1 MKKLVSLLVVAAM
14 LVTGL
19 LAVIPGTAAD
29 LPESDLYTHVTGEI
43 SSDKSTLT
51 VTTEIGN
58 NPGLWCYR
66 SRLSYNASALKLVSV
81 ANGNVWSDNEYI
93 PANINNNPV
102 TYYAQYA
109 AALSNNASNGVI
121 AVYTF
126 EILDANANFNV
137 NLSINP
143 REVFGVDATGN
154 GVFHTMQIIND
165 CPQELPFDTTALDAL
180 ATDIMELPAYDGMS
194 DEQIAKMLAL
204 YNSVHALT
212 GKSETYF
219 QNTYA
224 SAITKIDELYAAHQW
239 AAVAVVLDAL
249 GARVEALPAYAE
261 MTAEQVQEMLALRTE
276 IAAITEESHKAY
288 LQEKFADALARMDAS
303 YAEYVRVEG
312 LNVIGARINALPAY
326 AEMTEAQVQ
335 EMLALTAD
343 LAKLSADDLNYIK
356 NAFAEGYA
364 RLEASNA
371 AYAHAQEL
379 NAIGARIN
387 ALPAYAEMT
396 AEQIQEMLALVAAVE
411 AMSAEDVVYITA
423 NFKDGYDR
431 MSASYARYTRVQEL
445 DAIAARITALPDD
458 FYAMTE
464 ANVAEMLALTD
475 IIDAIEAEEDQ
486 QYMMDN
492 HEDALNK
499 LATLYVTYEIEQS
512 VKELAARIEAL
523 PNADVI
529 TEEYLDE
536 VTELSAIVTIGGLAV
551 RFQQEIPQA
560 YENLV
565 NAYFKLVYGGMDAV
579 NMDKVAAVV
588 DAVNALTEGQD
599 QEVLDLLYSL
609 TLMEEEDAAT
619 ADYIA
624 LARPETFATLVEKYV
639 DILSREEVDIEA
651 LAALADKILELPAY
665 EDMTAEDKAA
675 FEEIITAVAGMSP
688 VEMFQFKT
696 LLADAYEAYLALY
709 EAYEADKGNGEDKPP
724 VTEPD
729 DTTAAPGADTTTVP
743 AQNGGDKKP
752 VQTGDN
758 MTYIIIAA
766 AVAAV
771 ACAAVVV
778 VRKKKE
784 TV

>member
-1 MKKLVSLLVVAAM
+1 MKKLVSLLIVAAM

-19 LAVIPGTAAD
+19 FAVIPGTAAD

-43 SSDKSTLT
+43 GSDRTTLT
-51 VTTEIGN
+51 VKVEIGN

-66 SRLSYNASALKLVSV
+66 SFLSYNASALKLVSV
-81 ANGNVWSDNEYI
+81 TNGNVWSEEEYV
-93 PANINNNPV
+93 PANISNNPV
-102 TYYAQYA
+102 VYYAQFPSN
-109 AALSNNASNGVI
+109 LNNNASNGVI
-121 AVYTF
+121 ATYEF
-126 EILDANANFNV
+126 EIVDSNANFGIA
-137 NLSINP
+137 LSTEAK
-143 REVFGVDATGN
+143 EVFGVDAAGN
-154 GVFHTMQIIND
+154 RVPYTMQIIND
-165 CPQELPFDTTALDAL
+165 CPQELPFDTRALDAL
-180 ATDIMELPAYDGMS
+180 AVDIEELPAYEGMS

-204 YNSVHALT
+204 YNSVHTLT

-219 QNTYA
+219 KETYA
-224 SAITKIDELYAAHQW
+224 SAIAKIDSLYAAHQW
-239 AAVAVVLDAL
+239 AAVTAVLDAL
-249 GARVEALPAYAE
+249 GARAEALPTYAE
-261 MTAEQVQEMLALRTE
+261 MTAEQIQEMIALHTDLA
-276 IAAITEESHKAY
+276 AVTEENQRAY
-288 LQEKFADALARMDAS
+288 LQEKFAVALARLDAS
-303 YAEYVRVEG
+303 YAEYVRAEG
-312 LNVIGARINALPAY
+312 LNAIGARINALPAY

-343 LAKLSADDLNYIK
+343 LANLSADDLNYIK
-356 NAFAEGYA
+356 NTFAEGYT

-387 ALPAYAEMT
+387 ALPVYAEMT
-396 AEQIQEMLALVAAVE
+396 AEQAQEMLALVAAVE
-411 AMSAEDVVYITA
+411 AMSAEDAAYITA

-431 MSASYARYTRVQEL
+431 MTASYARYTRVQEL
-445 DAIAARITALPDD
+445 DAIASRITALPDD

-464 ANVAEMLALTD
+464 ADVVEMLALID

-486 QYMMDN
+486 QYMITN
-492 HEDALNK
+492 YEEALNK
-499 LATLYVTYEIEQS
+499 LLLLYATYEIEES
-512 VKELAARIEAL
+512 VKEFAARIEAL

-529 TEEYLDE
+529 TDEYLDE
-536 VTELSAIVTIGGLAV
+536 VLDLGAALTVTGLAV

-560 YENLV
+560 YENFV
-565 NAYFKLVYGGMDAV
+565 NAYFKLVHGGMDAV
-579 NMDKVAAVV
+579 DMDKVADIV

-619 ADYIA
+619 TDYIA
-624 LARPETFATLVEKYV
+624 LARPETFAALLEKYV
-639 DILSREEVDIEA
+639 DILSREEVDLEA
-651 LAALADKILELPAY
+651 LAALADKILALPAY
-665 EDMTAEDKAA
+665 EDMTAEDKAVLD
-675 FEEIITAVAGMSP
+675 EIITAVAGMSP

-709 EAYEADKGNGEDKPP
+709 EAYEADKGNDNPP

-729 DTTAAPGADTTTVP
+729 DTTAAPGADTTVP

-758 MTYIIIAA
+758 MTYIVITA
-766 AVAAV
+766 AVAAA

>member
-14 LVTGL
+14 LVTGML
-19 LAVIPGTAAD
+19 TVVPGIAAD
-29 LPESDLYTHVTGEI
+29 LPESDLYVHVTGEI

-51 VTTEIGN
+51 VTTELGN
-58 NPGLWCYR
+58 NPGLWCHR

-81 ANGNVWSDNEYI
+81 TNGNVWSDNEYI

-109 AALSNNASNGVI
+109 TTLENNTSNGVI

-126 EILDANANFNV
+126 EILNANANFNV

-143 REVFGVDATGN
+143 KEVFGVGADYNAI
-154 GVFHTMQIIND
+154 FYTMQIIND

-180 ATDIMELPAYDGMS
+180 ATDIMELPSYDGMS

-204 YNSVHALT
+204 YDSVHALT

-219 QNTYA
+219 KETYA

-239 AAVAVVLDAL
+239 AAVAAELDAL
-249 GARVEALPAYAE
+249 GARVEALPVY
-261 MTAEQVQEMLALRTE
+261 
-276 IAAITEESHKAY
+276 S
-288 LQEKFADALARMDAS
+288 
-303 YAEYVRVEG
+303 
-312 LNVIGARINALPAY
+312 
-326 AEMTEAQVQ
+326 EMTEAQVQ
-335 EMLALTAD
+335 EMLALTAEI
-343 LAKLSADDLNYIK
+343 AQLSADDLAYIK
-356 NAFAEGYA
+356 NTFAEGYA

-379 NAIGARIN
+379 NAVGARID
-387 ALPAYAEMT
+387 ALPEYADMT
-396 AEQIQEMLALVAAVE
+396 EAQIQEMLSLIAAVE
-411 AMSAEDVVYITA
+411 AMSAEDADYISA

-431 MSASYARYTRVQEL
+431 MTASYARYIRIQEL
-445 DAIAARITALPDD
+445 DDIAARINALPDD
-458 FYAMTE
+458 FNAMTE
-464 ANVAEMLALTD
+464 ADIAEMLALVD
-475 IIDAIEAEEDQ
+475 IIDSIEAAEDQ
-486 QYMMDN
+486 LYMIAN
-492 HEDALNK
+492 YGETLNK
-499 LATLYVTYEIEQS
+499 LLLLYAAYENELN
-512 VKELAARIEAL
+512 VKELIDRIEAL

-529 TEEYLDE
+529 TEESLDE
-536 VTELSAIVTIGGLAV
+536 VAEISAMVVISGAGV
-551 RFQQEIPQA
+551 RLQQEIPEA
-560 YENLV
+560 YENFV

-579 NMDKVAAVV
+579 NMDKVATIV

-599 QEVLDLLYSL
+599 QEVLDLLYSF
-609 TLMEEEDAAT
+609 TTMEEEDAAT
-619 ADYIA
+619 LDYIV

-639 DILSREEVDIEA
+639 EILDREEIDIEA
-651 LAALADKILELPAY
+651 IAALADKILELPAY

-675 FEEIITAVAGMSP
+675 LDEIITAVAGMSP
-688 VEMFQFKT
+688 FEMFHFKT
-696 LLADAYEAYLALY
+696 LFADAYEIYYVLQEKHASIPVPVYP
-709 EAYEADKGNGEDKPP
+709 DPKPG
-724 VTEPD
+724 D
-729 DTTAAPGADTTTVP
+729 GTTAATGEDTTVP

-758 MTYIIIAA
+758 MTYIVIAT

>member
-19 LAVIPGTAAD
+19 FAVIPGTAAD

-43 SSDKSTLT
+43 GSDRTTLT
-51 VTTEIGN
+51 VKVEIGN

-66 SRLSYNASALKLVSV
+66 SFLSYNASALKLVSV
-81 ANGNVWSDNEYI
+81 TNGNVWSEEEYV

-102 TYYAQYA
+102 VYYAQFPSK
-109 AALSNNASNGVI
+109 LNNNASNGVI
-121 AVYTF
+121 ATYQF
-126 EILDANANFNV
+126 EIVDSNANFAID
-137 NLSINP
+137 LSTEAK
-143 REVFGVDATGN
+143 EVFGVDASGN
-154 GVFHTMQIIND
+154 RVPYTMQIIND
-165 CPQELPFDTTALDAL
+165 CPQELPFDTRALDAL
-180 ATDIMELPAYDGMS
+180 AVDIEELPAYEGMS

-204 YNSVHALT
+204 YDSVHALT

-219 QNTYA
+219 KETYA
-224 SAITKIDELYAAHQW
+224 SAITKIDGLYAAHQW
-239 AAVAVVLDAL
+239 AAVTAVLDAL
-249 GARVEALPAYAE
+249 GARAEALPAYAE
-261 MTAEQVQEMLALRTE
+261 MTEAQVQEMLALHTE
-276 IAAITEESHKAY
+276 IAAVTAENQKAY
-288 LQEKFADALARMDAS
+288 LQEKFADALARLDAS
-303 YAEYVRVEG
+303 YAEYIRAEG
-312 LNVIGARINALPAY
+312 LNAIGARINALPAY

-343 LAKLSADDLNYIK
+343 LAKLSADDLTYIK
-356 NAFAEGYA
+356 NTFAEGYA

-396 AEQIQEMLALVAAVE
+396 EAQVQEMLALVAAVE
-411 AMSAEDVVYITA
+411 AMPAEDTAYITA

-431 MSASYARYTRVQEL
+431 MTASYARYTRIQEL
-445 DAIAARITALPDD
+445 DAIAARINALPDD
-458 FYAMTE
+458 FNAMTE
-464 ANVAEMLALTD
+464 ADAAEMLALVD

-486 QYMMDN
+486 QYMMEN
-492 HEDALNK
+492 HEEALTK
-499 LATLYVTYEIEQS
+499 LTALYIAYQIEQS

-536 VTELSAIVTIGGLAV
+536 VIELSAGVTASGLAA
-551 RFQQEIPQA
+551 RLQQEIPQA
-560 YENLV
+560 YENFV
-565 NAYFKLVYGGMDAV
+565 NAYFKLVYGGMEAV
-579 NMDKVAAVV
+579 DMDKVASIV
-588 DAVNALTEGQD
+588 DAVNALTDGQD

-609 TLMEEEDAAT
+609 ILLEEEDIAT
-619 ADYIA
+619 IEYVV
-624 LARPETFATLVEKYV
+624 LAHPETFTALAEKYIE
-639 DILSREEVDIEA
+639 ILSREEVDIEA
-651 LAALADKILELPAY
+651 LDALAEKVLALPAY
-665 EDMTAEDKAA
+665 GDMTAEDKAA
-675 FEEIITAVAGMSP
+675 LEEVIAAVADMSP
-688 VEMFQFKT
+688 VEMFQFKI
-696 LLADAYEAYLALY
+696 LFADAYEAYLALY
-709 EAYEADKGNGEDKPP
+709 DAYEADKGNDNPP

-729 DTTAAPGADTTTVP
+729 DTTAAPGADTTVP

-758 MTYIIIAA
+758 MTYIVIAA

>member
-14 LVTGL
+14 LVTGML
-19 LAVIPGTAAD
+19 TVVPGIAAD
-29 LPESDLYTHVTGEI
+29 LPESDLYVHVTGEI

-51 VTTEIGN
+51 VTTELGN
-58 NPGLWCYR
+58 NPGLWCHR

-81 ANGNVWSDNEYI
+81 TNGNVWSDNEYI

-109 AALSNNASNGVI
+109 TTLENNTSNGVI

-126 EILDANANFNV
+126 EILNANANFNV

-143 REVFGVDATGN
+143 KEVFGVGADYNAI
-154 GVFHTMQIIND
+154 FYTMQIIND

-204 YNSVHALT
+204 YDSVHALT

-219 QNTYA
+219 KETYA

-239 AAVAVVLDAL
+239 AAVAAELDAL
-249 GARVEALPAYAE
+249 GARVEALPVYSE
-261 MTAEQVQEMLALRTE
+261 MTEAQVQEMLALRTE
-276 IAAITEESHKAY
+276 IAGLTEESHKAY

-303 YAEYVRVEG
+303 YAEYVRTEG

-326 AEMTEAQVQ
+326 SEMTEAQVQ
-335 EMLALTAD
+335 EMLALTAEI
-343 LAKLSADDLNYIK
+343 AQLSADDLAYIK
-356 NAFAEGYA
+356 NTFAEGYA

-379 NAIGARIN
+379 NAVGARID
-387 ALPAYAEMT
+387 ALPEYADMT
-396 AEQIQEMLALVAAVE
+396 EAQIQEMLSLIAAVE
-411 AMSAEDVVYITA
+411 AMSAEDADYISA

-431 MSASYARYTRVQEL
+431 MTASYARYIRIQEL
-445 DAIAARITALPDD
+445 DDIAARINALPDD
-458 FYAMTE
+458 FNAMTE
-464 ANVAEMLALTD
+464 ADIAEMLALVD
-475 IIDAIEAEEDQ
+475 IIDSIEAAEDQ
-486 QYMMDN
+486 LYMIAN
-492 HEDALNK
+492 YGETLNK
-499 LATLYVTYEIEQS
+499 LLLLYAAYENELN
-512 VKELAARIEAL
+512 VKELIDRIEAL

-529 TEEYLDE
+529 TEESLDE
-536 VTELSAIVTIGGLAV
+536 VAEISAMVVISGAGV
-551 RFQQEIPQA
+551 RLQQEIPEA
-560 YENLV
+560 YENFV

-579 NMDKVAAVV
+579 NMDKVATIV

-599 QEVLDLLYSL
+599 QEVLDLLYSF
-609 TLMEEEDAAT
+609 TTMEEEDAAT
-619 ADYIA
+619 LDYIV

-639 DILSREEVDIEA
+639 EILDREEIDIEA

-675 FEEIITAVAGMSP
+675 LDEIITAVAGMSP
-688 VEMFQFKT
+688 FEMFHFKA
-696 LLADAYEAYLALY
+696 LFADAYEIYYVLQEKHASIPVPVYP
-709 EAYEADKGNGEDKPP
+709 DPKPG
-724 VTEPD
+724 D
-729 DTTAAPGADTTTVP
+729 GTTAATGEDTTVP

-758 MTYIIIAA
+758 MTYIVIAA

>member
-58 NPGLWCYR
+58 NPGLWCYK

-81 ANGNVWSDNEYI
+81 TNGNVWSDNEYI

-143 REVFGVDATGN
+143 REVFGVDATGS
-154 GVFHTMQIIND
+154 GVFYTMQIIND

-239 AAVAVVLDAL
+239 AAVAAVLDAL

-261 MTAEQVQEMLALRTE
+261 MTAEQVQEMLAL
-276 IAAITEESHKAY
+276 
-288 LQEKFADALARMDAS
+288 
-303 YAEYVRVEG
+303 
-312 LNVIGARINALPAY
+312 
-326 AEMTEAQVQ
+326 
-335 EMLALTAD
+335 
-343 LAKLSADDLNYIK
+343 
-356 NAFAEGYA
+356 
-364 RLEASNA
+364 
-371 AYAHAQEL
+371 
-379 NAIGARIN
+379 
-387 ALPAYAEMT
+387 
-396 AEQIQEMLALVAAVE
+396 VAAVE
-411 AMSAEDVVYITA
+411 AMPAEDAAYITA
-423 NFKDGYDR
+423 NFKDGCDR
-431 MSASYARYTRVQEL
+431 MAASYARYTRVQEL

-458 FYAMTE
+458 FYTMTE
-464 ANVAEMLALTD
+464 ANVAEMLALID

-492 HEDALNK
+492 YADALNK

-529 TEEYLDE
+529 TDEYLDE
-536 VTELSAIVTIGGLAV
+536 VTELSATVTIGGLAV

-579 NMDKVAAVV
+579 DMDKVAAIV

-624 LARPETFATLVEKYV
+624 LARPETFAALLEKYV
-639 DILSREEVDIEA
+639 DILSREEVDMEA
-651 LAALADKILELPAY
+651 LAAMADKILELPAY

-675 FEEIITAVAGMSP
+675 LEEIITAVAGMSP

-696 LLADAYEAYLALY
+696 LFADAYEAYLPLY
-709 EAYEADKGNGEDKPP
+709 EAYEANKGNNGTDNPP

-729 DTTAAPGADTTTVP
+729 DTTAAPGADTTVP
-743 AQNGGDKKP
+743 AQNGGNKKP

-758 MTYIIIAA
+758 MAYIIITA